1 MRDDGIPII
10 GVVKPAEQ
18 PLIEVCRS
26 YSRKLNL
33 QAYGGNAYESADF
46 FASRKMECAYED
58 RAWVSQQ
65 IYEECVEE
73 VQESMRLFVEEIR
86 ARRGMKTA
94 DQQRRAG

>member
-1 MRDDGIPII
+1 MLLDSTGRP
-10 GVVKPAEQ
+10 VVGTKARA
-18 PLIEVCRS
+18 IEDVKSFS
-26 YSRKLNL
+26 YRLNL
-33 QAYGGNAYESADF
+33 KNPDGSPAYESADF